1 MELIEYLNIKGTE
14 QIKSNIAP
22 TNNSDDLNGPSRHE
36 VWQMFD
42 RIAGRY
48 DLLNRLLSFRQDVRW
63 RKKLTQHLPEGS
75 NLIVLDI
82 ATGTADV
89 LLSLV
94 HKNQQVDRGFG
105 LDMAREMLN
114 SGRKKIQEKSFED
127 RLQLLPG
134 DSQYLPFNSHSFHA
148 VTIAFGIRNVI
159 DTRLGLSEMYRVL
172 KPGGRLLVLEFSLP
186 NQGLFR
192 KFYLFYFRKI
202 LPILGGLISG
212 DAHAY
217 QYLNQTVE
225 TFPYGEEFN
234 HIMEEAGFQ
243 NVVDIPLSL
252 GIASIYRGDK
262 IT

>member
-1 MELIEYLNIKGTE
+1 
-14 QIKSNIAP
+14 
-22 TNNSDDLNGPSRHE
+22 
-36 VWQMFD
+36 
-42 RIAGRY
+42 
-48 DLLNRLLSFRQDVRW
+48 
-63 RKKLTQHLPEGS
+63 
-75 NLIVLDI
+75 
-82 ATGTADV
+82 
-89 LLSLV
+89 
-94 HKNQQVDRGFG
+94 
-105 LDMAREMLN
+105 
-114 SGRKKIQEKSFED
+114 
-127 RLQLLPG
+127 
-134 DSQYLPFNSHSFHA
+134 
-148 VTIAFGIRNVI
+148 GIRNVI